1 MSSTYKALLV
11 FLAIG
16 ISLSIGIATY
26 KYNSTEADI
35 RTKLVDATY
44 LYDQNTAI
52 SNFELMDHHGLPFT
66 PAQLNGQ
73 WTFWFFG
80 FTHCPDICPI
90 TLGVLSSTVNTL
102 ITKHKIKDKISIIFV
117 SVDPE
122 RDNTDKLKTYV
133 NAFSEHAIGVT
144 ATDDKLAPFL
154 KNMGIIATK
163 QKVSDSQSDYLID
176 HSSSVYL
183 IAPNT
188 GISALFG
195 APHSVENFVK
205 DFLTIKKY
213 YQ

>member
-1 MSSTYKALLV
+1 MSSTYKVLLAI
-11 FLAIG
+11 LAIG

-26 KYNSTEADI
+26 TYNSTGIDI
-35 RTKLVDATY
+35 RKKLVDATY
-44 LYDQNTAI
+44 LYDQNSAI
-52 SNFELMDHHGLPFT
+52 SDFELTDHYGVPFT

-80 FTHCPDICPI
+80 FTHCPDICPT
-90 TLGVLSSTVNTL
+90 TLGVLSSAVETL
-102 ITKHKIKDKISIIFV
+102 KTKHNIKDKVSIIFV

-122 RDNTDKLKTYV
+122 RDNKEKLKSYV

-144 ATDDKLAPFL
+144 ASDDKLFPFL

-163 QKVSDSQSDYLID
+163 QKLSDSQSDYLVD

-195 APHSVENFVK
+195 APHTVNNLVK
-205 DFLTIKKY
+205 DFLTIQKY